1 MPESARAAMSS
12 QRTTEG
18 TRHLLCA
25 QTLRHPTWFPLF
37 ATFNCFVVVVVDVVV
52 VVVVDVVVAVAA
64 SCVQASRFPKE
75 TALQTR
81 LFSLPMRV
89 GQSELVFGSG

>member
-37 ATFNCFVVVVVDVVV
+37 AIFNCFVVVVVVDVVV
-52 VVVVDVVVAVAA
+52 VVVVAVAA

>member
-37 ATFNCFVVVVVDVVV
+37 ATFNCFFVVV
-52 VVVVDVVVAVAA
+52 VVVVVVVVAT